1 LLKNLRLPGRASFR
15 FAKNRE
21 TVLTLVAVLDD
32 DPGAFRSP

>member
-1 LLKNLRLPGRASFR
+1 LLKNLRLPRLAYFR

-21 TVLTLVAVLDD
+21 TVLTLIAVLDD